1 MKILLFARC
10 TWLWKEILKYVI
22 MNFHAFMRKP
32 VLQACAEQL
41 ISSIEF
47 EIGQNNQY
55 EI

>member
-1 MKILLFARC
+1 MKRNLEVC
-10 TWLWKEILKYVI
+10 YYD
-22 MNFHAFMRKP
+22 FHAFMRKP